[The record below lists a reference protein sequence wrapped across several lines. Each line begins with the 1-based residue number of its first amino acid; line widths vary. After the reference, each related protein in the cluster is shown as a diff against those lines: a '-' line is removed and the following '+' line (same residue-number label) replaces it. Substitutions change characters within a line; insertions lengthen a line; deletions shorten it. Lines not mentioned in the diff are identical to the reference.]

1 MQFVVI
7 YWKYLPI
14 LSIKNSINDGNGVYL
29 SCRFAVREVDAV
41 FTLSEQDLLV
51 LFKIKPPV
59 LDPLTHCGLSHFLCK
74 DLRSM
79 QIQLL
84 KGPGVATRRTGH
96 DQNFLEERERFD
108 CILCCAQRVGCRY
121 LCQNFCKCQGWVL
134 MLVRSDVHSEITS
147 SWHFV
152 CSTRTGIRTS
162 WAPRQYLELG
172 QLAEEV

>member
-1 MQFVVI
+1 MTAIVD
-7 YWKYLPI
+7 
-14 LSIKNSINDGNGVYL
+14 SVYL
-29 SCRFAVREVDAV
+29 SCRFAVHEVDAV

-51 LFKIKPPV
+51 LLKIKPPV

-121 LCQNFCKCQGWVL
+121 LCQKLLQVPRMGL
-134 MLVRSDVHSEITS
+134 DVREIRRAFRDNKQLAFRLLHQDWYS
-147 SWHFV
+147 YLLSPKAV
-152 CSTRTGIRTS
+152 SGIRPVGRGGV
-162 WAPRQYLELG
+162 APQRMACLS
-172 QLAEEV
+172 